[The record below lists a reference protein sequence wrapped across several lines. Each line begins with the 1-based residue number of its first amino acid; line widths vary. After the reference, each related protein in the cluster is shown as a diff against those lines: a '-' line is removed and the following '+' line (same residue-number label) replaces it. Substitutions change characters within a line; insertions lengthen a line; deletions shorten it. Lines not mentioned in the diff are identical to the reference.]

1 MQGLSHPF
9 LYAMLMFVAGLGIPV
24 MAALN
29 GGLGGKLQSPGLA
42 ATILFLVGLFIAIAY
57 LVTVEGVP
65 SKLYVSNT
73 PWYYYLGGFFV
84 MFYILSI
91 TWVAPRF
98 GVANAVSFV
107 LLGQLIAMSFIDH
120 FGFVGAQQYA
130 LTSKRIIGLSLM
142 VAGVFMVLSK
152 HEAQI

>member
-1 MQGLSHPF
+1 MQGLNHPVF
-9 LYAMLMFVAGLGIPV
+9 YAALMLVAGLGIPV

-29 GGLGGKLQSPGLA
+29 GGLGGKLQSPALA
-42 ATILFLVGLFIAIAY
+42 ATILLLVGLFIAVTY
-57 LVTVEGVP
+57 LLAVEGMP
-65 SKLYVSNT
+65 SKLYVPST
-73 PWYYYLGGFFV
+73 PWYYYFGGFFV

-91 TWVAPRF
+91 TLVAPRF

-130 LTSKRIIGLSLM
+130 LTPKRIIGLFFM
-142 VAGVFMVLSK
+142 VVGVFMVLSK
-152 HEAQI
+152 SHEI

>member
-1 MQGLSHPF
+1 MPGLSHPF
-9 LYAMLMFVAGLGIPV
+9 FYATLMLVAGLGIPV

-29 GGLGGKLQSPGLA
+29 GELGGKLQSTGLA
-42 ATILFLVGLFIAIAY
+42 AAVLFLVGLFIAIAY
-57 LVTVEGVP
+57 LVTIEGVP
-65 SKLYVSNT
+65 SKLYVSCA

-91 TWVAPRF
+91 TWVVPRF

-107 LLGQLIAMSFIDH
+107 LLGQLIAMSIIDH
-120 FGFVGAQQYA
+120 FGFVGTQQYA

-142 VAGVFMVLSK
+142 VAGVFMVLGK
-152 HEAQI
+152 HEAQV

>member
-1 MQGLSHPF
+1 MQGFNNPVF
-9 LYAMLMFVAGLGIPV
+9 YAALMLVAGLGIPI

-29 GGLGGKLQSPGLA
+29 GGLGGKLQNPALA
-42 ATILFLVGLFIAIAY
+42 TTILLLVGLLIAITFLFA
-57 LVTVEGVP
+57 VEGTP
-65 SKLYVSNT
+65 SKLYVAST
-73 PWYYYLGGFFV
+73 PWYYYFGGFFV

-120 FGFVGAQQYA
+120 YGFFGAQQYT
-130 LTSKRIIGLSLM
+130 LTPKRIAGLVLM
-142 VAGVFMVLSK
+142 AAGVFMVLSK
-152 HEAQI
+152 SNKI